1 MPRAKGGT
9 KTRARHKKRL
19 KLAKGYYGAKSKLF
33 LTATEAVDKA
43 QQYAYRDRR
52 NRKRDFRRLWI
63 SRITAACR
71 SHGMLY
77 SRFIHA
83 LKKAGIELDRKVL
96 SEMAIRDPGGF
107 TELIDTAKGQQKSAA
122 A

>member
-1 MPRAKGGT
+1 MPRAKGGP

-33 LTATEAVDKA
+33 RTATEAVDKA

-52 NRKRDFRRLWI
+52 AKKRNFRRLWI
-63 SRITAACR
+63 TRITAACQNQ
-71 SHGMLY
+71 GMMY
-77 SRFIHA
+77 SRFMHA

-96 SEMAIRDPGGF
+96 SDMAIRDPGAF
-107 TELIDTAKGQQKSAA
+107 SQLIETAKARESAA
-122 A
+122 

>member
-9 KTRARHKKRL
+9 KTRARHKKKL

-33 LTATEAVDKA
+33 RTATEAVDRA

-52 NRKRDFRRLWI
+52 NRKREFRRLWI

-71 SHGMLY
+71 NNGMLY
-77 SRFIHA
+77 SRFINA

-96 SEMAIRDPGGF
+96 SDMTIRDPGGF
-107 TELIDTAKGQQKSAA
+107 TKLIDTAKAKMARA
-122 A
+122 

>member
-33 LTATEAVDKA
+33 RTATEAVDKA
-43 QQYAYRDRR
+43 QLYAYRDRR

-63 SRITAACR
+63 TRITAACR
-71 SHGMLY
+71 SHGILY

-83 LKKAGIELDRKVL
+83 LKKAGITLDRKVL
-96 SEMAIRDPGGF
+96 SDMAIRDPAGF
-107 TELIDTAKGQQKSAA
+107 THLVDSVKGEQREVAT
-122 A
+122 

>member
-33 LTATEAVDKA
+33 RTATEAVDKA
-43 QQYAYRDRR
+43 QLYAYRDRR

-63 SRITAACR
+63 TRITAACR
-71 SHGMLY
+71 SHGILY

-83 LKKAGIELDRKVL
+83 LKKAGITLYRKFL
-96 SEMAIRDPGGF
+96 SDMAIRDPDGF
-107 TELIDTAKGQQKSAA
+107 THLFDSVKGEQRQVAT
-122 A
+122 

>member
-33 LTATEAVDKA
+33 RTATEAVDRA
-43 QQYAYRDRR
+43 GQYAYRDRR

-63 SRITAACR
+63 TRITAACR
-71 SHGMLY
+71 TNGILY
-77 SRFIHA
+77 SRFINA
-83 LKKAGIELDRKVL
+83 LIKVGIELDRKVL
-96 SEMAIRDPGGF
+96 SDMAIRDPGGF
-107 TELIDTAKGQQKSAA
+107 TKLVDQAKAQMAKA
-122 A
+122 

>member
-33 LTATEAVDKA
+33 RTATEAVDKA

-52 NRKRDFRRLWI
+52 NKKRDFRRLWI
-63 SRITAACR
+63 TRITAACR
-71 SHGMLY
+71 THGMLY
-77 SRFIHA
+77 SRFIHS
-83 LKKAGIELDRKVL
+83 LKQAGIELDRKVL
-96 SEMAIRDPGGF
+96 SDMESHDPGGCGKIV
-107 TELIDTAKGQQKSAA
+107 EKTARQGV
-122 A
+122 

>member
-33 LTATEAVDKA
+33 RTATEAVDRA

-52 NRKRDFRRLWI
+52 NRKRAFRRLWI
-63 SRITAACR
+63 TRITAACR
-71 SHGMLY
+71 NNGLLY
-77 SRFIHA
+77 SRFINA

-96 SEMAIRDPGGF
+96 SDMTIRDPGGF
-107 TELIDTAKGQQKSAA
+107 TKLVDTAKAQLART
-122 A
+122 

>member
-9 KTRARHKKRL
+9 KTRARHKKKL

-33 LTATEAVDKA
+33 RTATEAVDRA

-52 NRKRDFRRLWI
+52 NRKREFRRLWI

-71 SHGMLY
+71 NNGMLY
-77 SRFIHA
+77 SRFINA

-96 SEMAIRDPGGF
+96 SDMTIRDPGGF
-107 TELIDTAKGQQKSAA
+107 TKLIDTAKAKMARV
-122 A
+122 

>member
-33 LTATEAVDKA
+33 RTATEAVDKA

-96 SEMAIRDPGGF
+96 SEMAIRDPAGF
-107 TELIDTAKGQQKSAA
+107 TELIDTAKGQQRSAA